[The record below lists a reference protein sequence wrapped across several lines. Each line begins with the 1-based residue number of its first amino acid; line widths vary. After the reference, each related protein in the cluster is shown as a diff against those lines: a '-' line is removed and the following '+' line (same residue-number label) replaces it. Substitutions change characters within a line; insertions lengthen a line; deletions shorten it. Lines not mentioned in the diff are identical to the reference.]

1 MTAITFDSLGYAKKL
16 EEAGF
21 TRQQAEV
28 QASALREQLDAQN
41 NAFQRLIENYDESSR
56 KELATKGDVQ
66 DTRLEIEKV
75 RAEVEKV
82 RAEVE
87 KVRAELKTDIEK
99 VRAEAQ
105 QNKYDLLKWQIAG
118 WVALAA
124 IMAKGFGWLGF

>member
-28 QASALREQLDAQN
+28 QANVMREQLDAQN
-41 NAFQRLIENYDESSR
+41 NAFLRLIENYDESSR

-66 DTRLEIEKV
+66 DVRLEIEKV

-99 VRAEAQ
+99 V
-105 QNKYDLLKWQIAG
+105 KYDLLKWQIAG

-124 IMAKGFGWLGF
+124 IMAKGFGWIGF

>member
-75 RAEVEKV
+75 RAE
-82 RAEVE
+82 
-87 KVRAELKTDIEK
+87 
-99 VRAEAQ
+99 AQ